1 MQKIRIDFDNP
12 GLPQHISAV
21 ENDSQSRFF
30 QATLYE
36 NGKAYT
42 APEGATYSIMY
53 RGFGPQNQGWYD
65 TINDGAGKR
74 AACAVSGNVVTCEIA
89 RQALQVPGHVSIVL
103 CVTTGKGYMLKSWP
117 IECDCKND
125 RYDSTAEIQSF
136 FYITQV
142 SNADWNRIIQALEEL
157 KNTIDPTLSLSGKA
171 ADAAKV
177 GEAINA
183 EATRAKAAEEEN
195 AKGIGR
201 LENRIEDIGIYKKED
216 LPAYMGGFAV
226 NKGNYVASIQY
237 LDMKNRLRTINRITS
252 SKEAFLLKAGK
263 KYLVT
268 VKDGYMY
275 ALQLF
280 DSICG
285 AALLDFI
292 YRSDDYKIE
301 YDRDVY
307 AAFMLKKIDE
317 SDMNV
322 SEMSSVSLIQYD
334 NIGEQLNAANKQETI
349 ALPFDENKIKA
360 TIYKDSNGYYTDFNV
375 KNCFINNKGGI
386 NVFLSPDGDD
396 VNDGLSIRTPK
407 KTIAGALSVKN
418 IQTLLMAEGV
428 YKSGENFIAGEEI
441 EKSINIIGLG
451 NVVIDN
457 GIGKKNAPICIK
469 NSCYIE
475 SVHFSYGWNT
485 IKVLLSESQT
495 VVFSKCV
502 FSDSDRAENSNGLSI
517 LGGTSYVIGCKAYN
531 NAFDG
536 LNYHANNNIV
546 NHTLEVNCESYN
558 NGSSNLTLD
567 IGQSSNATTSHDGSY
582 IVRVNGDYQCCHGG
596 VVADKECFS
605 ANYGCSSGVSTVT
618 DPSYPDRMSNYWSSN
633 ADMYLYDCTS
643 YGSKYDT
650 AIINGGKI
658 TSNIKYASNYPS

>member
-1 MQKIRIDFDNP
+1 MSYQKQNFAN
-12 GLPQHISAV
+12 GEVLSASQLNHIEDGIVDLESAV
-21 ENDSQSRFF
+21 NENK
-30 QATLYE
+30 
-36 NGKAYT
+36 G
-42 APEGATYSIMY
+42 
-53 RGFGPQNQGWYD
+53 
-65 TINDGAGKR
+65 
-74 AACAVSGNVVTCEIA
+74 VVDNI
-89 RQALQVPGHVSIVL
+89 
-103 CVTTGKGYMLKSWP
+103 
-117 IECDCKND
+117 
-125 RYDSTAEIQSF
+125 
-136 FYITQV
+136 
-142 SNADWNRIIQALEEL
+142 
-157 KNTIDPTLSLSGKA
+157 IDPTLSLSGKA

-226 NKGNYVASIQY
+226 NKGNYVSSIRY
-237 LDMKNRLRTINRITS
+237 LDIKNRLRTINRITS

-280 DSICG
+280 DSIGG

-457 GIGKKNAPICIK
+457 GIGKRNAPICIK

-502 FSDSDRAENSNGLSI
+502 FSDSDRGENSNGLSI
-517 LGGTSYVIGCKAYN
+517 FGGTSYVIGCKAYN

-558 NGSSNLTLD
+558 NGSSHLTLD

-618 DPSYPDRMSNYWSSN
+618 DPSYPDRMSNYLSSN
-633 ADMYLYDCTS
+633 AYMYLYDCTS

-658 TSNIKYASNYPS
+658 TSNIKYASNYSS

>member
-1 MQKIRIDFDNP
+1 MKPFKEVIDGIRKAVMASEVREDLAQMGEYVEQFANTAGENIQK
-12 GLPQHISAV
+12 A
-21 ENDSQSRFF
+21 
-30 QATLYE
+30 
-36 NGKAYT
+36 
-42 APEGATYSIMY
+42 
-53 RGFGPQNQGWYD
+53 
-65 TINDGAGKR
+65 
-74 AACAVSGNVVTCEIA
+74 
-89 RQALQVPGHVSIVL
+89 
-103 CVTTGKGYMLKSWP
+103 
-117 IECDCKND
+117 
-125 RYDSTAEIQSF
+125 
-136 FYITQV
+136 
-142 SNADWNRIIQALEEL
+142 
-157 KNTIDPTLSLSGKA
+157 IDPTLSLSGKA

-226 NKGNYVASIQY
+226 NKGNYVASIQH
-237 LDMKNRLRTINRITS
+237 LDIKSRLRTINRITS
-252 SKEAFLLKAGK
+252 PKEAFLLKAGK

-280 DSICG
+280 DSIGG

-502 FSDSDRAENSNGLSI
+502 FSDSDRVENSNGLSI

-558 NGSSNLTLD
+558 NGYSHLTLD
-567 IGQSSNATTSHDGSY
+567 IGQSSNATASHDGSY

>member
-1 MQKIRIDFDNP
+1 MGYQKQNFADGQVLNSAQ
-12 GLPQHISAV
+12 LNHIEDGIVDLESAV
-21 ENDSQSRFF
+21 NENK
-30 QATLYE
+30 
-36 NGKAYT
+36 G
-42 APEGATYSIMY
+42 
-53 RGFGPQNQGWYD
+53 
-65 TINDGAGKR
+65 
-74 AACAVSGNVVTCEIA
+74 VVDNI
-89 RQALQVPGHVSIVL
+89 
-103 CVTTGKGYMLKSWP
+103 
-117 IECDCKND
+117 
-125 RYDSTAEIQSF
+125 
-136 FYITQV
+136 
-142 SNADWNRIIQALEEL
+142 
-157 KNTIDPTLSLSGKA
+157 IDPTLSLSGKA

-201 LENRIEDIGIYKKED
+201 LEERIEDIGIYKKED
-216 LPAYMGGFAV
+216 LPAYMGGFSI

-237 LDMKNRLRTINRITS
+237 LEIKNRLRTINRITS

-268 VKDGYMY
+268 VKDGYVY

-280 DSICG
+280 DSIG
-285 AALLDFI
+285 GVALLDFK

-322 SEMSSVSLIQYD
+322 SEMSNVSLIQYD
-334 NIGEQLNAANKQETI
+334 NIGEQLNVANKRETI
-349 ALPFDENKIKA
+349 ALPFDEDKIKA
-360 TIYKDSNGYYTDFNV
+360 TIYKDKNGYYTDFNV
-375 KNCFINNKGGI
+375 KNCFINNKDGI

-457 GIGKKNAPICIK
+457 GIGEKNAPICIK

-475 SVHFSYGWNT
+475 SLQFLHGYNT
-485 IKVLLSESQT
+485 LKAVLSENK
-495 VVFSKCV
+495 VIALFKCIFSG
-502 FSDSDRAENSNGLSI
+502 SDMAENSNGLSI
-517 LGGTSYVIGCKAYN
+517 LGGTSYVICCKAYN

-558 NGSSNLTLD
+558 NGSSYLTSD
-567 IGQSSNATTSHDGSY
+567 TGQSSNATTSHDGSY

-596 VVADKECFS
+596 AVADKECFS

>member
-53 RGFGPQNQGWYD
+53 HGFGPQNQGWYD

-74 AACAVSGNVVTCEIA
+74 AACSVSGNVVTCEIA

-125 RYDSTAEIQSF
+125 RYDSTVEIQSF
-136 FYITQV
+136 FYVTQI
-142 SNADWNRIIQALEEL
+142 SNESWTQAIQAVEDL

-177 GEAINA
+177 GDAVGQLKED
-183 EATRAKAAEEEN
+183 
-195 AKGIGR
+195 
-201 LENRIEDIGIYKKED
+201 IEDIGIYKKED
-216 LPAYMGGFAV
+216 LPAYMGGIAV
-226 NKGNYVASIQY
+226 NKGYYVSAIEY
-237 LDMKNRLRTINRITS
+237 LDFKNRLRTINRITS
-252 SKEAFLLKAGK
+252 AKEAFLLKAGK

-268 VKDGYMY
+268 VKDGYLY

-280 DSICG
+280 DSIGG
-285 AALLDFI
+285 AALLDFK

-307 AAFMLKKIDE
+307 AAFILKKIDE

-322 SEMSSVSLIQYD
+322 SEMSNLSLIHYD
-334 NIGEQLNAANKQETI
+334 NIGEQLNVANKRETI
-349 ALPFDENKIKA
+349 ALPFDEDKIKA
-360 TIYKDSNGYYTDFNV
+360 TIYKDNNGYYTDFNV
-375 KNCFINNKGGI
+375 KNCFINKKDGI

-418 IQTLLMAEGV
+418 IQTLLMSEGV
-428 YKSGENFIAGEEI
+428 YKSGKNFIAGEEI

-457 GIGKKNAPICIK
+457 GIGEKNAPICIK

-502 FSDSDRAENSNGLSI
+502 FSDSDRADNSNGLSI
-517 LGGTSYVIGCKAYN
+517 LGGTSYVIDCKAYN

-558 NGSSNLTLD
+558 NGSSHLTLD

-582 IVRVNGDYQCCHGG
+582 IVRLNGKYYACHGG
-596 VVADKECFS
+596 AVADKDCKS
-605 ANYGCSSGVSTVT
+605 ANYGCSSGISTIT
-618 DPSYPDRMSNYWSSN
+618 DANYPDRMSNYWTSN
-633 ADMYLYDCTS
+633 SEMYLYNCES

-650 AIINGGKI
+650 ASIRGGTI
-658 TSNIKYASNYPS
+658 TSNTDYSSKYNA

>member
-1 MQKIRIDFDNP
+1 MKPFKEVIDGIRKAVMASEVREDLAQMGEYVEQFANTAGENIQK
-12 GLPQHISAV
+12 A
-21 ENDSQSRFF
+21 
-30 QATLYE
+30 
-36 NGKAYT
+36 
-42 APEGATYSIMY
+42 
-53 RGFGPQNQGWYD
+53 
-65 TINDGAGKR
+65 
-74 AACAVSGNVVTCEIA
+74 
-89 RQALQVPGHVSIVL
+89 
-103 CVTTGKGYMLKSWP
+103 
-117 IECDCKND
+117 
-125 RYDSTAEIQSF
+125 
-136 FYITQV
+136 
-142 SNADWNRIIQALEEL
+142 
-157 KNTIDPTLSLSGKA
+157 IDPTLSISGKA

-201 LENRIEDIGIYKKED
+201 LEERIEDIGIYKKED

-226 NKGNYVASIQY
+226 NKGNHVAAIEY
-237 LDMKNRLRTINRITS
+237 LDLKNRLRTINRITS

-280 DSICG
+280 DSIGG

-558 NGSSNLTLD
+558 NGSSYLTSD
-567 IGQSSNATTSHDGSY
+567 TGQSSNATTSHDGSY
-582 IVRVNGDYQCCHGG
+582 IVRLNGKYYACHGG
-596 VVADKECFS
+596 VVADKDCKS

-618 DPSYPDRMSNYWSSN
+618 DASYPDRMSNYWSSN
-633 ADMYLYDCTS
+633 ADMYLYDCIS

>member
-1 MQKIRIDFDNP
+1 MKPFKEVIDGIRKAVMASEVREDLAQMGEYVEQFANTAGENIQK
-12 GLPQHISAV
+12 A
-21 ENDSQSRFF
+21 
-30 QATLYE
+30 
-36 NGKAYT
+36 
-42 APEGATYSIMY
+42 
-53 RGFGPQNQGWYD
+53 
-65 TINDGAGKR
+65 
-74 AACAVSGNVVTCEIA
+74 
-89 RQALQVPGHVSIVL
+89 
-103 CVTTGKGYMLKSWP
+103 
-117 IECDCKND
+117 
-125 RYDSTAEIQSF
+125 
-136 FYITQV
+136 
-142 SNADWNRIIQALEEL
+142 
-157 KNTIDPTLSLSGKA
+157 IDPTLSLSGKA

-237 LDMKNRLRTINRITS
+237 LDIKNRLRTINRITS

-280 DSICG
+280 DSIGG

-558 NGSSNLTLD
+558 NGSSHLTLD

-618 DPSYPDRMSNYWSSN
+618 DPSYPDKMSNYWSSN